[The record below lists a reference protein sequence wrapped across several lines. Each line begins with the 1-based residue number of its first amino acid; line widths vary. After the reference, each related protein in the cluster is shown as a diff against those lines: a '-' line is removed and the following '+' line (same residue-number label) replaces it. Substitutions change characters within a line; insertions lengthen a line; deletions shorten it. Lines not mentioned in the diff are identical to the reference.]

1 MYHLFYVGIVL
12 HLAFMGWII
21 FWLVRLYFG
30 GGFNPL
36 CVIWLRILYDFGVCV
51 CVLKCNKTMVECW

>member
-1 MYHLFYVGIVL
+1 MRRARFLWTVQYGDHLSHVCRRNRMYHLFYVGIVL

-36 CVIWLRILYDFGVCV
+36 CVI
-51 CVLKCNKTMVECW
+51 